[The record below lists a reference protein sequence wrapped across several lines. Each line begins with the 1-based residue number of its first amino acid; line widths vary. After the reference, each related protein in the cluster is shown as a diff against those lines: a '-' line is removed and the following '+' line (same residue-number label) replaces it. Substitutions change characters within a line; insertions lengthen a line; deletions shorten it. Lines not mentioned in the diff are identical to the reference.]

1 MMLKPN
7 NRNFLNSTES
17 LEQFLSLAGS
27 MNKPDISPYDFN
39 NKQTTLGIEIID
51 LSRIM
56 SQEEKAFTAHR
67 LRFYQI
73 LVFTKGRGVHE
84 VDFQK
89 IAYSE
94 NTVIPIAMGQV
105 QRYTFNPEVE
115 GYAILFTPDFLVKEN
130 QDYGYLYDFTIFL
143 HTIRPI
149 SSLANQAIYTFID
162 EMISEQQKGLV
173 FNTGEY
179 QRNLL
184 KNFLIQIE
192 RNKRERT
199 DIVCN
204 DSLDLFMKFRK
215 LLEQNVNYKLRVS
228 DLCEQLGISPKQLN
242 ASLKLYNN
250 TTAKQYIEDRILLE
264 IKRLLVYSKLSI
276 KEIAYEIGFDDPTN
290 FTKYFKV
297 RMKILPTDYRKQYQ

>member
-1 MMLKPN
+1 MSKTEI
-7 NRNFLNSTES
+7 ST
-17 LEQFLSLAGS
+17 
-27 MNKPDISPYDFN
+27 YDFN
-39 NKQTTLGIEIID
+39 NKQSTLGIEIID
-51 LSRIM
+51 LNRIVTK
-56 SQEEKAFTAHR
+56 EEKAFKAHR
-67 LRFYQI
+67 LNFNQI
-73 LVFTKGRGVHE
+73 LIFTKGRGVHE
-84 VDFQK
+84 VDFQR

-105 QRYTFNPEVE
+105 QRFIFNPEVQ

-130 QDYGYLYDFTIFL
+130 LDYGYLYDFTIFL
-143 HTIRPI
+143 HTISPI
-149 SSLANQAIYTFID
+149 SSIANLAIYTIVD

-204 DSLDLFMKFRK
+204 DSLDLFMNFRK
-215 LLEQNVNYKLRVS
+215 LLEQNVNYKLRVV
-228 DLCEQLGISPKQLN
+228 DLCDQLSISPKQLN

-264 IKRLLVYSKLSI
+264 VKRLLVYSALSI

-290 FTKYFKV
+290 FTKYFKA